1 MSPYEGSVSS
11 VNIILQFSKKIFRP
25 KFIHHL
31 FRTVEFQEEFY
42 RFGKGIVDDL
52 WTTDYQDM
60 KEILIPIP
68 SLDEQD
74 SILDNLEKVMN
85 YEILLKDANNEFQ
98 TYKNS
103 LTSNLIF
110 SEKK

>member
-1 MSPYEGSVSS
+1 
-11 VNIILQFSKKIFRP
+11 
-25 KFIHHL
+25 
-31 FRTVEFQEEFY
+31 
-42 RFGKGIVDDL
+42 
-52 WTTDYQDM
+52 M

-74 SILDNLEKVMN
+74 TILDNLEKVMN